1 MVEFEYT
8 IKDRDGVHARPAGAI
23 IKAASG
29 FKSDVSI
36 QNRDRQASL
45 KSGIF
50 ALLGMG
56 IRCADTIKV
65 SCNGADEQAAAEA
78 LRKAFEDYL

>member
-1 MVEFEYT
+1 MIEFEYT
-8 IKDRDGVHARPAGAI
+8 IKYRDGIHARPAGAI
-23 IKAASG
+23 IKAASNY
-29 FKSDVSI
+29 KSEIKVTCKG
-36 QNRDRQASL
+36 RTESL

>member
-65 SCNGADEQAAAEA
+65 TCKGEDEQNAAAA
-78 LRKAFEDYL
+78 MKKAFEEYL